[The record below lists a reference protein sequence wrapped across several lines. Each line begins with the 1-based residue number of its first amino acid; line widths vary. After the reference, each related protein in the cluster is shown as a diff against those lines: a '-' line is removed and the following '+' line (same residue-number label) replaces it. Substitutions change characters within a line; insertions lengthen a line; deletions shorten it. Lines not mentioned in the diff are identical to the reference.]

1 MTATTPTTGDA
12 RAGAIVAG
20 TTTTPRLTTRE
31 TGRATVMTVS
41 SLIDELEDA
50 HREPM
55 GAAEKQAWAEV
66 DRLTTL
72 AKALEVER
80 ARVAL
85 LERELAHI
93 RDQVA
98 ASMRAAGVTP

>member
-1 MTATTPTTGDA
+1 M
-12 RAGAIVAG
+12 V
-20 TTTTPRLTTRE
+20 
-31 TGRATVMTVS
+31 TVS

-50 HREPM
+50 HRESM
-55 GAAEKQAWAEV
+55 GAAEKQAWVEV
-66 DRLTTL
+66 DRLTALVT
-72 AKALEVER
+72 KLEVERDAARAALENELANGPTAEEWRRAVQERDDAR

-98 ASMRAAGVTP
+98 ASMRAAGVTL